1 MRAPSAGAVVGWGR
15 AQKRDKWVWGGEGAG
30 CGRLDGDAV
39 GGGLPRMN
47 GGEGG
52 CHGERGRVL
61 GRMGE
66 KEQGPTEGG
75 CGVVWDAAAGV
86 GAVAAMTFIYT

>member
-1 MRAPSAGAVVGWGR
+1 MGGGQDGVRTIGR
-15 AQKRDKWVWGGEGAG
+15 RR
-30 CGRLDGDAV
+30 C

-47 GGEGG
+47 GGGEGG
-52 CHGERGRVL
+52 CHGEIGRVL

-66 KEQGPTEGG
+66 KEQGLTEGG

-86 GAVAAMTFIYT
+86 RAVAAMTFIYT